1 MMRTSL
7 LWALLTLALGVVAD
21 PWEVRASRN
30 VMAAVGTCVRIPC
43 SFHPGWSQLKT
54 VQWLKGDQTQGT
66 LVVSSDQY
74 PDPLHSPSAEIPQQW
89 QRDNDCTLT
98 IDSLTK
104 RDEGRY
110 FLRMENSQG
119 EKYSGPDGVL
129 LNVSDESSLV
139 NISSPA
145 EIKEGDEVVL
155 TCSVR
160 FACPGRLRWSGI
172 DGLDSDSETETPG
185 SVANSWT
192 TSLTLRFQ
200 ASHSDHGRSLRCVHT
215 PSENTG
221 NTITLNVK
229 RAVADSWEVRAP
241 RNVMAAV
248 GTCVRIPCSFSRP
261 FGSRLK
267 TVQWLK
273 GDQTQGTHVVSSDQD
288 GDPLRRPI
296 AEIPKQWQRD
306 KDCTLTIDSLTKRDE
321 GWYYF
326 RMENKLGEKYS
337 GPDGVQLNVSDES
350 SLVNISSPAEIKEGD
365 EVVLTCSVRF
375 ACPGR
380 LRWSGVDG
388 LDSDSETETPGS
400 VANSWT
406 TSLTLRFQASHS
418 DHGRSLRCVH
428 TTSENTGNTITLNVK
443 RAVADSWEVRAPRNV
458 MAAVGTCVRIP
469 CYFSRPFGSRL
480 KTVQW
485 LKGDQTQGTHVV
497 SSDQDGDPLRR
508 PIAEIPKQWQRD
520 KDCTLTID
528 SLTKRDEGWYYFRME
543 NKLGEKYSGPD
554 GVLLNVSDE
563 SSLVNISSPAEI
575 TERDEVVL
583 TCSVRFTCPGR
594 LRWSG
599 IDGLDSASE
608 TETPGSDANSWTT
621 SLTLRFQASH
631 LDHGR
636 SLRCVHT
643 PSESTGNTITLNV
656 KYAPKS
662 VLLTLSSSMP
672 TRRGMSFSLRC
683 AVGSSYPPVTS
694 YRWYKA
700 WYGSSQMVETQTP
713 TYSLA
718 NSMKDTDY
726 WCQAVNS
733 VGKTDSDKTKLPFYG
748 AAGWAV
754 WTPVS
759 VRSRDGGCVTIPCR
773 FRVSQD
779 TYVPWT
785 GMWLKDD
792 NFRGTR
798 VYTTSGGSGDD
809 YKQRVRFE
817 GSMEDQNCSLTLK
830 DLRSAD
836 SGKYFFR
843 LEGSD
848 KWSDPI
854 GVNLLVSG
862 EPEMPVIG
870 DPGQVVVGKAVSLT
884 CSLHSYCP
892 DDAPQFLWHP
902 PPLNPAETL
911 VVYQDQHW
919 VHSSMVE
926 HLPTYEEREVFC
938 NASFGIGTLFVRTAR
953 TLKVMFQ
960 PRNVTASLSV
970 IGMRGRTLREGDRV
984 HLSCSS
990 VAAYPPVQS
999 YTWYRNGTEIQRRTS
1014 PDLEYSSISYPDFG
1028 KYVCQATNEVGSTR
1042 SAELTL
1048 RGKYK
1053 PQGVYIES
1061 RVNDVQV
1068 GGAVN
1073 NVNKYG
1079 RLSLTCASH
1088 VSDPPV
1094 SGYSWYRNGRVYGS
1108 AQSLVFDRI
1117 TPEQA
1122 GLYRCTAENEIGSV
1136 SSETITVNVLFQPR
1150 DVTALLWVN
1159 GMRGR
1164 TLREGDRVR
1173 LSCSYVTADPPVHE
1187 YTWYRNRAEI
1197 KRGTSPDLEYPS
1209 ISYADFG
1216 KYVCQATNTVG
1227 STRSAE
1233 LTLTGKHKPQDI
1245 HIESRVNGVQVGR
1258 AVYNVS
1264 MVDRLILTCAS
1275 RVSDPPESRYFWYH
1289 NGRVNGWR
1297 AQSLVFD
1304 GITPEQ
1310 AGPYRCTAENE
1321 IGNMSSETITVN
1333 VLYAPINVS
1342 VVLEAA
1348 EVEEGK
1354 ELTLHCKDKAN
1365 PPSHRYHWRKDC
1377 SGILHDL
1384 EGNDSKLVTSFDIA
1398 DQTCHYYCSATNK
1411 IGKRTSGAKTV
1422 RVLWSTQRKI
1432 IASVTPTLIFLIL
1445 IIPVVFY
1452 IRHVHSRRKQVDS
1465 QSNVNIDATNVV
1477 YSVVKKTRKISPR
1490 ASTLSPVSMMCRS
1503 GGR

>member
-1 MMRTSL
+1 MTRTSL

-21 PWEVRASRN
+21 PWEVRAPRN

-43 SFHPGWSQLKT
+43 YFSRPFGSQLKT

-66 LVVSSDQY
+66 LVVSSDQ
-74 PDPLHSPSAEIPQQW
+74 DA
-89 QRDNDCTLT
+89 
-98 IDSLTK
+98 
-104 RDEGRY
+104 
-110 FLRMENSQG
+110 
-119 EKYSGPDGVL
+119 
-129 LNVSDESSLV
+129 
-139 NISSPA
+139 
-145 EIKEGDEVVL
+145 
-155 TCSVR
+155 
-160 FACPGRLRWSGI
+160 
-172 DGLDSDSETETPG
+172 
-185 SVANSWT
+185 
-192 TSLTLRFQ
+192 
-200 ASHSDHGRSLRCVHT
+200 
-215 PSENTG
+215 
-221 NTITLNVK
+221 
-229 RAVADSWEVRAP
+229 
-241 RNVMAAV
+241 
-248 GTCVRIPCSFSRP
+248 
-261 FGSRLK
+261 
-267 TVQWLK
+267 
-273 GDQTQGTHVVSSDQD
+273 
-288 GDPLRRPI
+288 DPLRRPS

-326 RMENKLGEKYS
+326 RMENNQGE
-337 GPDGVQLNVSDES
+337 
-350 SLVNISSPAEIKEGD
+350 I
-365 EVVLTCSVRF
+365 
-375 ACPGR
+375 
-380 LRWSGVDG
+380 
-388 LDSDSETETPGS
+388 
-400 VANSWT
+400 
-406 TSLTLRFQASHS
+406 
-418 DHGRSLRCVH
+418 
-428 TTSENTGNTITLNVK
+428 
-443 RAVADSWEVRAPRNV
+443 
-458 MAAVGTCVRIP
+458 
-469 CYFSRPFGSRL
+469 
-480 KTVQW
+480 
-485 LKGDQTQGTHVV
+485 
-497 SSDQDGDPLRR
+497 
-508 PIAEIPKQWQRD
+508 
-520 KDCTLTID
+520 
-528 SLTKRDEGWYYFRME
+528 
-543 NKLGEKYSGPD
+543 YSGPD
-554 GVLLNVSDE
+554 GVLLNVSD
-563 SSLVNISSPAEI
+563 
-575 TERDEVVL
+575 
-583 TCSVRFTCPGR
+583 
-594 LRWSG
+594 
-599 IDGLDSASE
+599 
-608 TETPGSDANSWTT
+608 
-621 SLTLRFQASH
+621 
-631 LDHGR
+631 
-636 SLRCVHT
+636 
-643 PSESTGNTITLNV
+643 
-656 KYAPKS
+656 APKS

-672 TRRGMSFSLRC
+672 TRRWMPVSLRC

-700 WYGSSQMVETQTP
+700 LSRSSRMAETPTP

-718 NSMKDTDY
+718 NPVKDTDY

-733 VGKTDSDKTKLPFYG
+733 VGPTDSEKTKLPVYE

-773 FRVSQD
+773 FRVPQD
-779 TYVPWT
+779 KRGPWT

-798 VYTTSGGSGDD
+798 VYTTSGGSGDN
-809 YKQRVRFE
+809 YKHRVLFE
-817 GSMEDQNCSLTLK
+817 GSMEDQNCSLMLK

-854 GVNLLVSG
+854 GLNLLVSG
-862 EPEMPVIG
+862 EPEMPEIG
-870 DPGQVVVGKAVSLT
+870 DPGRVVVGKAVSLT
-884 CSLHSYCP
+884 CSLHSYCL

-902 PPLNPAETL
+902 APLRPAVTL

-919 VHSSMVE
+919 VHSSTVE
-926 HLPTYEEREVFC
+926 HLPTYEAREVLC
-938 NASFGIGTLFVRTAR
+938 DARFGNGTSFVRTAR

-960 PRNVTASLSV
+960 PRNVTASLWV
-970 IGMRGRTLREGDRV
+970 NGMRGRTLREGDRV
-984 HLSCSS
+984 RLSCSS
-990 VAAYPPVQS
+990 VEAYPPVQV
-999 YTWYRNGTEIQRRTS
+999 YTWYKNGTEIQKRTS

-1028 KYVCQATNEVGSTR
+1028 KYVCQATNTVGSSR
-1042 SAELTL
+1042 SDELTL
-1048 RGKYK
+1048 RGKHK

-1073 NVNKYG
+1073 NVNMYG
-1079 RLSLTCASH
+1079 RLSLTCASR

-1094 SGYSWYRNGRVYGS
+1094 SGYSWYRNGRGYRW

-1122 GLYRCTAENEIGSV
+1122 GLYRCTAENEIGSVSSETITVNVLDKPQGVHIVSRVNDVQVWGAVNNVNKYDRLTLTCASRVSYPPVSRYSWYRNGRVNGWRAQSLVFDRITPEQAGPYRCTAENEIGRV

-1173 LSCSYVTADPPVHE
+1173 LSCSSVAADPPVHE
-1187 YTWYRNRAEI
+1187 YTWYRYGAEI

-1216 KYVCQATNTVG
+1216 KYMCQATNTVG
-1227 STRSAE
+1227 SRQSAE
-1233 LTLTGKHKPQDI
+1233 LTLRGKHKPQGV
-1245 HIESRVNGVQVGR
+1245 HIESRVNDVQVGR

-1275 RVSDPPESRYFWYH
+1275 HVSDPPVSRYFWYH
-1289 NGRVNGWR
+1289 NGRVNGWG

-1452 IRHVHSRRKQVDS
+1452 IRQ
-1465 QSNVNIDATNVV
+1465 
-1477 YSVVKKTRKISPR
+1477 
-1490 ASTLSPVSMMCRS
+1490 
-1503 GGR
+1503 